1 MAERSE
7 GGEMLWAESG
17 RERESKS
24 GKIRMCAKYIV
35 ALYIVAQALHEHIC
49 TGVRAELTFPTIDA
63 AISTDKI
70 CGSL

>member
-1 MAERSE
+1 MAERSEWPE

-17 RERESKS
+17 RESKS
-24 GKIRMCAKYIV
+24 RSGKMRMWAKYIV
-35 ALYIVAQALHEHIC
+35 ARALHEHIC